1 MEYNIEG
8 MGCTGC
14 ANTVQK
20 KLSEVAGVTAVT
32 VDFATKKAIVE
43 TDREIPFEALEK
55 ALEGTH
61 YSIHQNTLSQS
72 VSEHH
77 HHEESSKKTKDSVI
91 DFPPSGV
98 RGHIF
103 YCPMHCEGD
112 KTYDHP
118 GDCPV
123 CGMHLVEQ
131 VGGAQQQHHHHE
143 ETPKKVKGNGVF
155 YCPMHC
161 EGDKTYDHPGD
172 CPICGMDLVEQV
184 GGAQQHHHHQ
194 ESPKKV
200 KGNGVFYCPMHC
212 EGDKTYDHPG
222 DCPVCGMD
230 LVEQVSTEAPEGESA
245 EDQKRKKLRRHF
257 WGAVAFTLPIFIIA
271 MSGMWHNNPL
281 YELMPVSAWNW
292 VQFALSLPV
301 VFYFCWIFFE
311 RAWRSIKTLR
321 FNMFTLIGIGA
332 GVAWLFSVVGLLVP
346 DMFPEQFKE
355 HGSVHLY
362 FEAAT
367 VILTLVLLGQ
377 VLEADAHS
385 RTQSAIKKL
394 LNLAPNEATK
404 IIHGKEVTVSV
415 EEVKKGDLLRV
426 KPGEKIPVDGVI
438 TEGSASIDE
447 SMITGEPIPAEKEV
461 GNKVSAGTL
470 NGMQSFV
477 MQAEKVGSDT
487 LLSQIVQLVQQ
498 ASSSRAPIQNLADK
512 IASYFVPIVIGI
524 SVLTFVIWSV
534 FGGENAYVYALLNA
548 VAVLIIACPCAL
560 GLATPM
566 SVMVGVGK
574 GAQNGIL
581 IRNAE
586 ALEVMNHVNTL
597 VVDKTGTLTEGK
609 PSVSRVLT
617 FGDTT
622 EKDLL
627 QTLYSLNKQS
637 EHPLAK
643 ATNTYAQAQG
653 ITSLPFTH
661 FEAIAGRGVKATF
674 EGKDYFFGNE
684 RLIKE
689 LDIALPEEVSTAVKA
704 EQAQGKTVSL
714 VVVGKQVIGA
724 VAITDKVKASTA
736 EAIQELQ
743 DLGVEIVML
752 TGDNP
757 LTAEAVAKE
766 IGVTQYK
773 AGMLP
778 QNKQEEVV
786 RLQAEGKI
794 VAMAGDGINDAPAL
808 AQANVGI
815 AMGNGTD
822 IAIESA
828 KITLVKGDLSGI
840 VKAKKLSKA
849 VVKNIRENLFFALV
863 YNSVGIPVAAGVLY
877 PIFGIL
883 LSPMLGALAMSFSS
897 VSVISNAL
905 RLRRTK
911 L

>member
-1 MEYNIEG
+1 MEYHIEG

-14 ANTVQK
+14 ANTVQQ

-32 VDFATKKAIVE
+32 VDFDTKKASVE
-43 TDREIPFEALEK
+43 TDREVPLEALQK

-61 YSIHQNTLSQS
+61 YSIQASS
-72 VSEHH
+72 SEGEHH
-77 HHEESSKKTKDSVI
+77 HHEE
-91 DFPPSGV
+91 
-98 RGHIF
+98 
-103 YCPMHCEGD
+103 
-112 KTYDHP
+112 
-118 GDCPV
+118 
-123 CGMHLVEQ
+123 
-131 VGGAQQQHHHHE
+131 
-143 ETPKKVKGNGVF
+143 PKKKDNTVKG
-155 YCPMHC
+155 
-161 EGDKTYDHPGD
+161 
-172 CPICGMDLVEQV
+172 
-184 GGAQQHHHHQ
+184 
-194 ESPKKV
+194 S
-200 KGNGVFYCPMHC
+200 GVFYCPMHC

-230 LVEQVSTEAPEGESA
+230 LVEQVSTDVPEGESA
-245 EDQKRKKLRRHF
+245 EEQKRNKLRRHF

-281 YELMPVSAWNW
+281 YKLMPVSGWNW

-301 VFYFCWIFFE
+301 VFYFCWVFFQ
-311 RAWRSIKTLR
+311 RAWRSIRTLK

-346 DMFPEQFKE
+346 ELFPEQFKD

-385 RTQSAIKKL
+385 RTQGAIKKL

-404 IIHGKEVTVSV
+404 LVHGQEITVPIDEVMI
-415 EEVKKGDLLRV
+415 GDLLRV

-461 GNKVSAGTL
+461 GSQVSAGTL
-470 NGMQSFV
+470 NGTQTFV
-477 MQAEKVGSDT
+477 MRAEKVGSDT

-512 IASYFVPIVIGI
+512 IAAYFVPTVIGI

-586 ALEVMNHVNTL
+586 ALELMNKVNTL
-597 VVDKTGTLTEGK
+597 VIDKTGTLTEGK

-617 FGDTT
+617 FGNTT
-622 EKDLL
+622 EKELL
-627 QTLYSLNKQS
+627 QFLYSLNQHS

-643 ATNTYAQAQG
+643 ATNVYATTQG
-653 ITSLPFTH
+653 VTPLPFTN
-661 FEAIAGRGVKATF
+661 FEALTGKGVKANYQ
-674 EGKDYFFGNE
+674 GKTYYFGNE
-684 RLIKE
+684 RLIEE
-689 LDIALPEEVSTAVKA
+689 LGIALTPDVSAALQA
-704 EQAQGKTVSL
+704 EQSQGKTVSL
-714 VVVGKQVIGA
+714 LSVNEEVIGA
-724 VAITDKVKASTA
+724 VAIADKVKTTTA
-736 EAIQELQ
+736 QALEELQ

-766 IGVTQYK
+766 IGITEYK

-778 QNKQEEVV
+778 QDKQAEVA

-815 AMGNGTD
+815 AMGTGTD

-828 KITLVKGDLSGI
+828 KITLVKGDLNGI

>member
-8 MGCTGC
+8 MECTGC

-32 VDFATKKAIVE
+32 VDFATKKATVE

-61 YSIHQNTLSQS
+61 YSIHQSSN
-72 VSEHH
+72 SEGSGVFYCPMHCEGDKTYDHPGDCPICGMHLVEQVGGAQQQHH
-77 HHEESSKKTKDSVI
+77 HHEESPKKVKGN
-91 DFPPSGV
+91 GV
-98 RGHIF
+98 F

-143 ETPKKVKGNGVF
+143 
-155 YCPMHC
+155 
-161 EGDKTYDHPGD
+161 
-172 CPICGMDLVEQV
+172 
-184 GGAQQHHHHQ
+184 

-311 RAWRSIKTLR
+311 RAWRSIKTLH

-355 HGSVHLY
+355 HGTVHLY

-404 IIHGKEVTVSV
+404 IVHGKEVTVFI

-534 FGGENAYVYALLNA
+534 VGGENAYVYALLNA

-617 FGDTT
+617 FGNTT

-627 QTLYSLNKQS
+627 QTLYSLNKHS

-661 FEAIAGRGVKATF
+661 FEALAGRGVKASF

-689 LDIALPEEVSTAVKA
+689 LNIALPEEVSTAVKA

-714 VVVGKQVIGA
+714 VVVENQVIGA
-724 VAITDKVKASTA
+724 VAITDKVKTSTA

-766 IGVTQYK
+766 IGITKYK

-778 QNKQEEVV
+778 QNKQEEVA

>member
-32 VDFATKKAIVE
+32 VDFATKKATVE

-61 YSIHQNTLSQS
+61 YSIHQSSN
-72 VSEHH
+72 SEG
-77 HHEESSKKTKDSVI
+77 
-91 DFPPSGV
+91 SGV
-98 RGHIF
+98 F

-118 GDCPV
+118 GDCPI

-143 ETPKKVKGNGVF
+143 ETPKKAKGSGVF

-311 RAWRSIKTLR
+311 RAWRSIKTLH

-404 IIHGKEVTVSV
+404 IVHGKEVTVFI

-627 QTLYSLNKQS
+627 QTLYSLNKHS

-653 ITSLPFTH
+653 ITPLPFTH
-661 FEAIAGRGVKATF
+661 FEALAGRGVKASF

-684 RLIKE
+684 RLIEE
-689 LDIALPEEVSTAVKA
+689 LNIALPEEVSSAVKA

-714 VVVGKQVIGA
+714 VVVENQVIGA

-766 IGVTQYK
+766 IGITQYK

-778 QNKQEEVV
+778 QNKQEEVA

>member
-14 ANTVQK
+14 ANTIQK

-32 VDFATKKAIVE
+32 VDFATKKATVE

-61 YSIHQNTLSQS
+61 YSIHQSSN
-72 VSEHH
+72 SEG
-77 HHEESSKKTKDSVI
+77 S
-91 DFPPSGV
+91 
-98 RGHIF
+98 
-103 YCPMHCEGD
+103 
-112 KTYDHP
+112 
-118 GDCPV
+118 
-123 CGMHLVEQ
+123 
-131 VGGAQQQHHHHE
+131 
-143 ETPKKVKGNGVF
+143 GVF

-245 EDQKRKKLRRHF
+245 EEQKRKKLRRHF

-281 YELMPVSAWNW
+281 YELMPISAWNW

-301 VFYFCWIFFE
+301 VFYFCWVFFE
-311 RAWRSIKTLR
+311 RAWRSIRTLR

-332 GVAWLFSVVGLLVP
+332 GVAWLFSVVGLLAP
-346 DMFPEQFKE
+346 NIFPEQFKE

-385 RTQSAIKKL
+385 RTQGAIKKL

-404 IIHGKEVTVSV
+404 IVHGEEIRVSIEEVTL
-415 EEVKKGDLLRV
+415 GDLLRV

-438 TEGSASIDE
+438 TEGNASIDE
-447 SMITGEPIPAEKEV
+447 SMITGEPIPAEKGV
-461 GNKVSAGTL
+461 GSKVSAGTL
-470 NGMQSFV
+470 NGAQSFV
-477 MQAEKVGSDT
+477 MKAEKVGSDT

-512 IASYFVPIVIGI
+512 ISSYFVPIVITI
-524 SVLTFVIWSV
+524 SVITFIVWSV
-534 FGGENAYVYALLNA
+534 LGSENAYIYALLNA

-566 SVMVGVGK
+566 SVMVGVGR
-574 GAQNGIL
+574 GAQHGIL

-586 ALEVMNHVNTL
+586 ALEVMNKVNTL
-597 VVDKTGTLTEGK
+597 VIDKTGTLTEGK
-609 PSVSRVLT
+609 PSVSGVFT
-617 FGDTT
+617 FGNRS

-627 QTLYSLNKQS
+627 QVLYSLNQHS

-643 ATNTYAQAQG
+643 ATNTYTQAQG
-653 ITSLPFTH
+653 ATPLPFTN
-661 FEAIAGRGVKATF
+661 FEALAGRGVKASY
-674 EGKDYFFGNE
+674 EGKNYFFGNE
-684 RLIKE
+684 RLM
-689 LDIALPEEVSTAVKA
+689 EEIGAPLSEEIQTVVKTA
-704 EQAQGKTVSL
+704 QAAGKTVSL
-714 VVVGKQVIGA
+714 LAIEKEIIGVVT
-724 VAITDKVKASTA
+724 ITDRVKTSTVQA
-736 EAIQELQ
+736 LQELQ

-752 TGDNP
+752 TGDNS
-757 LTAEAVAKE
+757 LTAAAIAKE
-766 IGVTQYK
+766 IGISNYK

-778 QNKQEEVV
+778 QNKQAEVA

-815 AMGNGTD
+815 AMGTGTD

-828 KITLVKGDLSGI
+828 EITLVKGDLNGI

-849 VVKNIRENLFFALV
+849 VT
-863 YNSVGIPVAAGVLY
+863 P
-877 PIFGIL
+877 L
-883 LSPMLGALAMSFSS
+883 LQECYTLSLAFCSPLCWEL
-897 VSVISNAL
+897 
-905 RLRRTK
+905 
-911 L
+911 

>member
-14 ANTVQK
+14 ANTIQK

-32 VDFATKKAIVE
+32 VDFATKKATVE

-61 YSIHQNTLSQS
+61 YSIHQSSN
-72 VSEHH
+72 SEG
-77 HHEESSKKTKDSVI
+77 S
-91 DFPPSGV
+91 
-98 RGHIF
+98 
-103 YCPMHCEGD
+103 
-112 KTYDHP
+112 
-118 GDCPV
+118 
-123 CGMHLVEQ
+123 
-131 VGGAQQQHHHHE
+131 
-143 ETPKKVKGNGVF
+143 GVF

-172 CPICGMDLVEQV
+172 CPICGMHLVEQV
-184 GGAQQHHHHQ
+184 GGAQQQHHHH
-194 ESPKKV
+194 EETPKKA
-200 KGNGVFYCPMHC
+200 KGSGVFYCPMHC
-212 EGDKTYDHPG
+212 EGNKTYDHPG

-245 EDQKRKKLRRHF
+245 EEQKRKKLRRHF

-271 MSGMWHNNPL
+271 MIGMWHNNPL
-281 YELMPVSAWNW
+281 YELMPISAWNW

-301 VFYFCWIFFE
+301 VFYFCWVFFE
-311 RAWRSIKTLR
+311 RAWRSIRTLR

-332 GVAWLFSVVGLLVP
+332 GVAWLFSVVGLLAP
-346 DMFPEQFKE
+346 DIFPEQFKE

-385 RTQSAIKKL
+385 RTQGAIKKL

-404 IIHGKEVTVSV
+404 IVHSEEIRVSIEEVTL
-415 EEVKKGDLLRV
+415 GDLLRV

-438 TEGSASIDE
+438 TEGNASIDE
-447 SMITGEPIPAEKEV
+447 SMITGEPIPAEKGV
-461 GNKVSAGTL
+461 GSKVSAGTL
-470 NGMQSFV
+470 NGAQSFV
-477 MQAEKVGSDT
+477 MKAEKVGSDT

-524 SVLTFVIWSV
+524 SVLTFVVWSV

-586 ALEVMNHVNTL
+586 ALEVMNRVNTL

-627 QTLYSLNKQS
+627 QTLKFMGVS
-637 EHPLAK
+637 HTIFIAK
-643 ATNTYAQAQG
+643 FC
-653 ITSLPFTH
+653 SRPM
-661 FEAIAGRGVKATF
+661 
-674 EGKDYFFGNE
+674 
-684 RLIKE
+684 KE
-689 LDIALPEEVSTAVKA
+689 
-704 EQAQGKTVSL
+704 
-714 VVVGKQVIGA
+714 VI
-724 VAITDKVKASTA
+724 
-736 EAIQELQ
+736 E
-743 DLGVEIVML
+743 
-752 TGDNP
+752 
-757 LTAEAVAKE
+757 E
-766 IGVTQYK
+766 IGKEV
-773 AGMLP
+773 LP
-778 QNKQEEVV
+778 YMN
-786 RLQAEGKI
+786 EG
-794 VAMAGDGINDAPAL
+794 
-808 AQANVGI
+808 
-815 AMGNGTD
+815 
-822 IAIESA
+822 
-828 KITLVKGDLSGI
+828 
-840 VKAKKLSKA
+840 
-849 VVKNIRENLFFALV
+849 
-863 YNSVGIPVAAGVLY
+863 
-877 PIFGIL
+877 
-883 LSPMLGALAMSFSS
+883 
-897 VSVISNAL
+897 
-905 RLRRTK
+905 
-911 L
+911 